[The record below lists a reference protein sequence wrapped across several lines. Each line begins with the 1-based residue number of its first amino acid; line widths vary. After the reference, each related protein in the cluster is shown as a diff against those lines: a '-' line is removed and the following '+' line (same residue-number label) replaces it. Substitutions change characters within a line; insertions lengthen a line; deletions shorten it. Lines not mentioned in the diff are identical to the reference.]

1 MASVFVIIN
10 VQPKNKY
17 TKEFAINEWYSI
29 FEVFC
34 IFANECL
41 MIEKVIYYII
51 SISETIICSNFF
63 IDNSISMKRLKLN
76 NQ

>member
-10 VQPKNKY
+10 VQPENKY

-29 FEVFC
+29 LEVFC
-34 IFANECL
+34 IFANEYL

-76 NQ
+76 NK